1 MPPRPSWHGYLKLS
15 LVTCPVA
22 MLPATSEA
30 EKVRFHTLNRATG
43 NRVHARYVD
52 AETGKPVDDQDQV
65 KGYEREDGNYVMLED
80 EELEAVALESTR
92 TIDIDCFV
100 PANSIGWMWYDKPHY
115 LVPDD
120 KIGEE
125 AFSVIR
131 EAMVKSNT
139 RAISRIVLYH
149 RERAVLL
156 EPRDKGIVLWTLR
169 YGDEVRDEAEYF
181 KGIKGKADP
190 KEKKRLASLIADH
203 TQDWSPSLAT
213 DPVEQA
219 LRSMIEA
226 KQKPARRSTKKP
238 ASAKGSNVIDLMA
251 VLKKSLQS
259 GLPPARLRCPPSTL
273 RLSPRCWS
281 SSAGAQR
288 SPATIT
294 SARKPISAPRTRSRR
309 WSSRLTA

>member
-1 MPPRPSWHGYLKLS
+1 MSPRPSWHGYLKLS

-52 AETGKPVDDQDQV
+52 AETGKPVDDEDQV
-65 KGYEREDGNYVMLED
+65 KGYEREDGEYVMLED
-80 EELEAVALESTR
+80 EELDAVALESTR

-100 PANSIGWMWYDKPHY
+100 PANSIGWIWYDTPHY

-120 KIGEE
+120 KVGEE

-139 RAISRIVLYH
+139 RAISRVVLYH

-156 EPRDKGIVLWTLR
+156 EPRDKGMVLWTLR

-181 KGIKGKADP
+181 KGIKGKPDP
-190 KEKKRLASLIADH
+190 KEKKLLASVDRGAHARLVAVAGDRSGG
-203 TQDWSPSLAT
+203 TGP
-213 DPVEQA
+213 PVNDQ
-219 LRSMIEA
+219 A
-226 KQKPARRSTKKP
+226 KQKRARRSTKKH
-238 ASAKGSNVIDLMA
+238 AAAKGGNVIDLMA
-251 VLKKSLQS
+251 VLKKSLQG
-259 GLPPARLRCPPSTL
+259 GLP
-273 RLSPRCWS
+273 
-281 SSAGAQR
+281 QR
-288 SPATIT
+288 S
-294 SARKPISAPRTRSRR
+294 
-309 WSSRLTA
+309 

>member
-1 MPPRPSWHGYLKLS
+1 MAPRPSWHGYLKLS

-52 AETGKPVDDQDQV
+52 AETGKPVEDEDQV
-65 KGYEREDGNYVMLED
+65 KGYEREDGEYVMLEE
-80 EELEAVALESTR
+80 EELDAVALESTR
-92 TIDIDCFV
+92 TIEIDCFV
-100 PANSIGWMWYDKPHY
+100 PANSIGWIWYDKPHY

-120 KIGEE
+120 KVAEE

-131 EAMVKSNT
+131 EAMVKSKT
-139 RAISRIVLYH
+139 RAISRVVLYH

-156 EPRDKGIVLWTLR
+156 EPRDKGMVLWTLR
-169 YGDEVRDEAEYF
+169 YGDEVRDQAEYL
-181 KGIKGKADP
+181 KAIKVKPDP
-190 KEKKRLASLIADH
+190 KEKKRLTSLIAEH
-203 TQDWSPSLAT
+203 TQGWSASLAT

-226 KQKPARRSTKKP
+226 KQKSVRRSTKT
-238 ASAKGSNVIDLMA
+238 SEGAKGGNVIDLMA

-259 GLPPARLRCPPSTL
+259 GLP
-273 RLSPRCWS
+273 
-281 SSAGAQR
+281 QR
-288 SPATIT
+288 G
-294 SARKPISAPRTRSRR
+294 
-309 WSSRLTA
+309 